1 MVSVIIIAVSSQ
13 VSDDMMLSVLAD
25 DRVAAKLDEL
35 KEIQSTA
42 LKFQARIP
50 LSTWKRLADLTK
62 EVKPGQV
69 SEVVVA
75 PGVLRSDCLRAGHVQ
90 AAYQHHKCLEPAEQ
104 YRWKLCRG
112 NINQN
117 LDTLSGTTTKLQDTT
132 TEKIFQMSKLGVS
145 RATLVSG
152 IELLKEVSWTSL
164 AAEQGHGSCA
174 TVRRFHG
181 TATGHTISCRA
192 MLHQGRLFSTTT
204 IC

>member
-1 MVSVIIIAVSSQ
+1 MKCVRMGISHLANYTRADPHATYYHLHGIERLHTKLMVSVIIIAVSSQ

-75 PGVLRSDCLRAGHVQ
+75 PVVLRLIA
-90 AAYQHHKCLEPAEQ
+90 
-104 YRWKLCRG
+104 
-112 NINQN
+112 
-117 LDTLSGTTTKLQDTT
+117 
-132 TEKIFQMSKLGVS
+132 
-145 RATLVSG
+145 
-152 IELLKEVSWTSL
+152 
-164 AAEQGHGSCA
+164 
-174 TVRRFHG
+174 
-181 TATGHTISCRA
+181 
-192 MLHQGRLFSTTT
+192 
-204 IC
+204 